1 MRGTPSSQQ
10 TMSGSPGQR
19 AYSVE
24 LTLDATEEAAERIGT
39 GWYWL
44 CSQISKLT
52 SGGEVLLAM
61 PAISSAESAQST
73 PLRLRWVG
81 IHAATAEEAVVQAR
95 SFLERLA
102 TFLPA
107 LEAPLLDA
115 RAYEEG
121 T

>member
-1 MRGTPSSQQ
+1 MN
-10 TMSGSPGQR
+10 GSPGRQKC
-19 AYSVE
+19 AYTVE
-24 LTLDATEEAAERIGT
+24 LTLEATEEAAERIHA
-39 GWYWL
+39 GWDWL
-44 CSQISKLT
+44 FSRISKL
-52 SGGEVLLAM
+52 SRGGEVLLAM
-61 PAISSAESAQST
+61 PAIISAQSAQSS

-81 IHAATAEEAVVQAR
+81 IRAATAEEAVAQAR
-95 SFLERLA
+95 SFLEGLA